1 MKPAFAILG
10 LPLAAVLL
18 AACGGG
24 TPDID
29 LAQSQ
34 TDLGVV
40 TNGEIPTIEIPV
52 RNLGNGDLIIEAVT
66 TSCGCTSAS
75 IMPEVIPPGG
85 TGTLAIRYDSGA
97 HGPDEVGP
105 VMRQIFIASNDPD
118 KPEVEFRLLAEV
130 IAAQP

>member
-1 MKPAFAILG
+1 MKITSAMLVLLF
-10 LPLAAVLL
+10 AVLL
-18 AACGGG
+18 VACGGG
-24 TPDID
+24 APDID

-34 TDLGVV
+34 TDIGVV

-52 RNLGNGDLIIEAVT
+52 RNLGTGDLIIEAVT

-75 IMPEVIPPGG
+75 ITPEVIPAGG

-118 KPEVEFRLLAEV
+118 KPEVEFRLIAEV

>member
-1 MKPAFAILG
+1 MKLTFTMLV
-10 LPLAAVLL
+10 LLSAVLL

-29 LAQSQ
+29 LAESQ

-52 RNLGNGDLIIEAVT
+52 RNLGSSDLIIEAVT
-66 TSCGCTSAS
+66 TSCGCTTAS
-75 IMPEVIPPGG
+75 VSPEVIPPGE
-85 TGTLAIRYDSGA
+85 TGALTIRYDSGA

-118 KPEVEFRLLAEV
+118 ESEFEFRLTAEIV
-130 IAAQP
+130 AAQP

>member
-1 MKPAFAILG
+1 MKLAFAMLG
-10 LPLAAVLL
+10 LPLAALL
-18 AACGGG
+18 VAACGGG
-24 TPDID
+24 APDID

-40 TNGEIPTIEIPV
+40 TNGEIATIEIPI

-75 IMPEVIPPGG
+75 ITPEVIPPGE
-85 TGTLAIRYDSGA
+85 TGTLDIRYDSGA

-118 KPEVEFRLLAEV
+118 EAEFEFRFTAEV
-130 IAAQP
+130 VADQP

>member
-1 MKPAFAILG
+1 MKMTLG
-10 LPLAAVLL
+10 MTIVSVGFML

-24 TPDID
+24 EPDID

-34 TDLGVV
+34 IDLGVV

-52 RNLGNGDLIIEAVT
+52 RNLGSGDLIIEAVT

-75 IMPEVIPPGG
+75 ITPEVIPPGG
-85 TGTLAIRYDSGA
+85 TGTLAIQYDSGA

-118 KPEVEFRLLAEV
+118 EPEIEFRFRAEIV
-130 IAAQP
+130 PTQP

>member
-1 MKPAFAILG
+1 MKLSAV
-10 LPLAAVLL
+10 AVLIL
-18 AACGGG
+18 TGLLITACGGG
-24 TPDID
+24 TPDIE
-29 LAQSQ
+29 LAESQ
-34 TDLGVV
+34 TDLGVI

-52 RNLGNGDLIIEAVT
+52 RNLGSGDLIIEAVT

-75 IMPEVIPPGG
+75 ITPEVIPPGG

-118 KPEVEFRLLAEV
+118 EAEFEFRFTAEV
-130 IAAQP
+130 VAAQP

>member
-1 MKPAFAILG
+1 MKLTVAMLV
-10 LPLAAVLL
+10 LLLAVLL
-18 AACGGG
+18 AACGAGA
-24 TPDID
+24 PDIE
-29 LAQSQ
+29 LAESQ
-34 TDLGVV
+34 TDLGVI
-40 TNGEIPTIEIPV
+40 TNGEIPTIEIAV
-52 RNLGNGDLIIEAVT
+52 RNLGEGDLVIEGVS

-75 IMPEVIPPGG
+75 VTPEVIPPGG